1 MVLEPSRRL
10 ALAVLTTLP
19 LALGAS
25 IETAQAD
32 GALAVGL
39 PESGAQ
45 DGFSYGYAV
54 GYDADEAEAQAMG
67 SCRKNSGDAERAVLR
82 LCRVV
87 ETFQGRCVAVAMD
100 PKDGTP
106 GVGWAVDDD
115 ETAAQATATLL
126 PHRRLRLRRRRALGQ
141 LIPGPVRPA
150 DARAGP
156 A

>member
-1 MVLEPSRRL
+1 MVFEPSRRL
-10 ALAVLTTLP
+10 GLVVLTALP
-19 LALGAS
+19 LAFGAS
-25 IETAQAD
+25 VGTARAD

-54 GYDADEAEAQAMG
+54 GYEAGEAEAQAMG
-67 SCRKNSGDAERAVLR
+67 SCRKNSGGAERAVLR
-82 LCRVV
+82 LCRIV

-115 ETAAQATATLL
+115 ETAAQAAAIAACHETAGEG
-126 PHRRLRLRRRRALGQ
+126 RRLFCR
-141 LIPGPVRPA
+141 I
-150 DARAGP
+150 DASACDDGERSAN
-156 A
+156 